1 MKKLF
6 FFICLLFAVSIPVI
20 ADDGGSGSS
29 PPSLFASLSLF
40 VPATV
45 VVTQFILRFVH
56 VEKWKQG
63 VSWAVAIVL
72 SVIGFLLR
80 AGMFA
85 ELTLVHAVLYGAAG
99 GLAANGVFDIPFI
112 QKLLDTYLPKKKAYT

>member
-6 FFICLLFAVSIPVI
+6 FLICLLFAVSLPVI
-20 ADDGGSGSS
+20 AEDGGSGSS

-40 VPATV
+40 VPAVV

-63 VSWAVAIVL
+63 VSWLVAIGL
-72 SVIGFLLR
+72 SVIGYLIK

-85 ELTLVHAVLYGAAG
+85 ELTFVYAILYGTAG

-112 QKLLDTYLPKKKAYT
+112 QNLLDTYLPKKKAFS